1 MDEMMLKAECENL
14 YQKHIKEDEA
24 SKLDVSYILQVYE
37 MRMKDLKQIVSDE
50 LFAGWMSDIDEKD
63 ISTNYHIDPNDQPIS
78 SN

>member
-37 MRMKDLKQIVSDE
+37 MRIKDIKQIISDE
-50 LFAGWMSDIDEKD
+50 LFADWGNDLDSDV
-63 ISTNYHIDPNDQPIS
+63 STNYSIS
-78 SN
+78 PEEPFSEN